1 MLSKDN
7 FTKKHIEDLRK
18 ISRNDPAILEKT
30 VYAFGLLEA
39 VLKTGM
45 PFIFKGGT
53 ALLLLLD
60 KPMRLSTDIDI
71 IVAPGTD
78 VDKYIREAG
87 KIFPFIHSE
96 EDVRIGRNNIEKR
109 HYKFLYESPLTGRN
123 FNILLD
129 ILFDDNPYS
138 SLVERPVQN
147 KLLISEG
154 EDMTATLPG
163 INCILGDKLTAFAP
177 HTTGIPFGIGKE
189 LEIIKQMY
197 DCWTLFQKMSDFKEV
212 QSVYHNVVRKEAEY
226 RALKLEPS
234 EVLADTIRSCL
245 CIIGRG
251 SIDKNEYPLYASGIE
266 RIKGHIFSKAINGEN
281 AGIFACGILYLAAA
295 LMTNQNSCE
304 QIKKADAYENASI
317 EIKNVKR
324 IKYIQQVDPIAYAYL
339 TEAYKML
346 GDKYFVLE

>member
-1 MLSKDN
+1 MLSKEN
-7 FTKKHIEDLRK
+7 FTKNHIEELRRAGK
-18 ISRNDPAILEKT
+18 NDPAILERT

-78 VDKYIREAG
+78 VDKYIKEAG
-87 KIFPFIHSE
+87 RIFPFIQSE

-109 HYKFLYESPLTGRN
+109 HYKFLYESPLTGRK

-129 ILFDDNPYS
+129 ILFDENPYCT
-138 SLVERPVQN
+138 LVECPVRN

-154 EDMTATLPG
+154 DDLSARLPG

-197 DCWTLFQKMSDFKEV
+197 DCWTLFQKMTDFKEV

-226 RALKLEPS
+226 RALKLDPS
-234 EVLADTIRSCL
+234 DVLADTVRSCL

-251 SIDKNEYPLYASGIE
+251 SINKNEYPLYAAGIE
-266 RIKGHIFSKAINGEN
+266 RIKGHIFSKAVNGEN
-281 AGIFACGILYLAAA
+281 AAIFACGILYLAAA
-295 LMTNQNSCE
+295 LMTDQNSCE
-304 QIKKADAYENASI
+304 PIKKADAYENSKI
-317 EIKNVKR
+317 EIKNAKR
-324 IKYIQQVDPIAYAYL
+324 INYIQQVDPIAYAYL
-339 TEAYKML
+339 TEAYRML